1 MSLIVNNSTFKNN
14 IGGKAGT
21 IFSPLTY
28 FYDSKNSYFN
38 NSVNFYANN
47 NVNKS

>member
-1 MSLIVNNSTFKNN
+1 MSLKVHNTNFKYN
-14 IGGKAGT
+14 IGGKAGA

-28 FYDSKNSYFN
+28 FYNFKNTYVDN
-38 NSVNFYANN
+38 YVNFYANN